1 MEKIIVTAANGFMGS
16 HLIEFFKHRF
26 EVVALVRKPQ
36 EPRDGVKWMIWDG
49 KTLGKWQQEFEGAK
63 CIINLAGKS
72 VDCRYN
78 EKNKKEIYAS
88 RLESTQVIGEAI
100 DLCERRPEVWI
111 NAASATIYRHE
122 EDNAN
127 TERDGIIGE
136 GFSVDVC
143 QQWERTFFE
152 FTYPNLRQVAIRTA
166 IVLGNDG
173 GAFVP
178 LKRLAMIGMGGKQ
191 GNGRQ
196 MFSWIHIHDFCRA
209 IEWIINNETLEGPV
223 NLAAPNPVQ
232 NNEVMRTIR
241 KVFGVPFGLPLPAA
255 LLNIG
260 ARFINTETELVLKS
274 RFVIPEKLDESQF
287 KFQYETIDQA
297 INHLK
302 QSK

>member
-26 EVVALVRKPQ
+26 EVVGLVRKPQ
-36 EPRDGVKWMIWDG
+36 EPIDGIKWMIWDG
-49 KTLGKWQQEFEGAK
+49 KTLGKWQQELEGAK
-63 CIINLAGKS
+63 CVINLAGKS

-78 EKNKKEIYAS
+78 EKNKKAIYAS

-100 DLCERRPEVWI
+100 DLCERPPEVWI

-166 IVLGNDG
+166 IVLGNGG

-178 LKRLAMIGMGGKQ
+178 LKRLAMMGMGGKQ

-209 IEWIINNETLEGPV
+209 IEWIINNKTLKGPV

-241 KVFGVPFGLPLPAA
+241 KVLGIPLGLPLPAA

-274 RFVIPEKLDESQF
+274 RFVIPEKLQESQF